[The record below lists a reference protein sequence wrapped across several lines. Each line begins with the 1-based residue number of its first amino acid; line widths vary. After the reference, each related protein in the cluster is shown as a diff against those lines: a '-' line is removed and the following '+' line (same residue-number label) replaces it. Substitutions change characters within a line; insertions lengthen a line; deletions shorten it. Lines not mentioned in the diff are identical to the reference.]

1 MDEIIHVWSRR
12 DFLKKA
18 GTAGAVSMLLPS
30 IAAGDNSLRSTS
42 PPASPLPVRPFG
54 KTGVDVSI
62 LALGG
67 SFDTEQGQLLL
78 RQALNL
84 GVTYWETAEGYRN
97 GRSEKGMGNYFKK
110 YPGDR
115 QKVFLSTKTASRR
128 PAEMTIALE
137 ESLQRLNTSYVDL
150 YLWHRIDSLESLY
163 DRSVRDWVEK
173 MKGEGK
179 IRLFGFSTHQDIEAS
194 MLAAAR
200 LGGIDGIQMSYNF
213 RTMHTDMMK
222 KAVTACADAGIGL
235 TAMKTVANE
244 SRDRFQGAPRM
255 TEAEIEQL
263 TQLTGQFLNK
273 GFTDIQARLVAVWH
287 NPHITSICSYMPSM
301 TVLESNVSAAL
312 NANKLSRNDMNILKQ
327 YARATASGYCTGCAA
342 VCTSAVG
349 GAVPVHDVM
358 RYLMYYH
365 GYGEQDSARAL
376 FRELSPETRTR
387 MIRADYSRAEQRCPQ
402 KMAIGSHMQEAARI
416 LA

>member
-1 MDEIIHVWSRR
+1 
-12 DFLKKA
+12 
-18 GTAGAVSMLLPS
+18 MLLPS
-30 IAAGDNSLRSTS
+30 IVSGDDSVSSTS

-97 GRSEKGMGNYFKK
+97 GRSEKGLGNYFKK
-110 YPGDR
+110 YPADR

-150 YLWHRIDSLESLY
+150 YLWHRIDSLESYY
-163 DRSVRDWVEK
+163 DKSVRNWVEK

-213 RTMHTDMMK
+213 RMMHT
-222 KAVTACADAGIGL
+222 
-235 TAMKTVANE
+235 E
-244 SRDRFQGAPRM
+244 
-255 TEAEIEQL
+255 
-263 TQLTGQFLNK
+263 
-273 GFTDIQARLVAVWH
+273 
-287 NPHITSICSYMPSM
+287 
-301 TVLESNVSAAL
+301 
-312 NANKLSRNDMNILKQ
+312 
-327 YARATASGYCTGCAA
+327 
-342 VCTSAVG
+342 
-349 GAVPVHDVM
+349 
-358 RYLMYYH
+358 
-365 GYGEQDSARAL
+365 
-376 FRELSPETRTR
+376 
-387 MIRADYSRAEQRCPQ
+387 
-402 KMAIGSHMQEAARI
+402 
-416 LA
+416 